1 MRHSILVGLALLT
14 AVSAFGQK
22 LNLTLE
28 QKAQAKQI
36 FSQARRDARPL
47 RQEIKQNR
55 QAIALA
61 IASGKSEAEIRQL
74 SAAQGNAM
82 GQLIALRSQARERFI
97 AQLTPAQ
104 KAQAADAKGKAGRRL
119 ARRKLR

>member
-1 MRHSILVGLALLT
+1 MLVMLAFLT

-22 LNLTLE
+22 LNLTPE

-61 IASGKSEAEIRQL
+61 ITSGKSEAEIRQL

-82 GQLIALRSQARERFI
+82 GQLIALRSQAHARFI
-97 AQLTPAQ
+97 AQLTPEQ
-104 KAQAADAKGKAGRRL
+104 KAQADDAKGKIGRRL